1 MTSTPNSQPS
11 ALMPTYARQPVG
23 FVRGE
28 GVWLYDTEGRR
39 YLDTTAGI
47 AVCGLGHAN
56 PVVAEAIADQARTL
70 VHTSNLYQVPLQE
83 QLGAAL
89 RDVSGMD
96 LCFFGNSGAEANEAA
111 IKLARLYGT
120 KKGIAE
126 PAIIVMENSFHGRT
140 MATLTATGNAKVQEG
155 FGPLVQGF
163 VRVPHDDLAA
173 IEAAAAANPDIVA
186 ILVEP
191 IQGESGVR
199 MPKNG
204 FDYLKDLR
212 ALCDKHHW
220 LLMLDEIQTGNGRT
234 GKYFAYQHAGILPDV
249 LTTAKGLG
257 NGFPIGACL
266 VSGKAVDLFSPGKH
280 GTTYGGTPL
289 ASRAAL
295 TTIQEL
301 LKGPI
306 ENAAAMGER
315 ISNGFRASLGD
326 LGVTVEGAG
335 LMIGVVLPVASCTE
349 LVARARDAGVL
360 LIVSAENRIRLLPPL
375 IIHADE
381 ADLLVSEISALVRVF
396 LAEQG
401 ITGTTA

>member
-1 MTSTPNSQPS
+1 MTSVPS
-11 ALMPTYARQPVG
+11 ALMPTYARQPIA

-56 PVVAEAIADQARTL
+56 PVVAEAIAEQARTL

-83 QLGAAL
+83 QLGEAL

-111 IKLARLYGT
+111 IKLARLFAH
-120 KKGIAE
+120 KHKHIAE

-140 MATLTATGNAKVQEG
+140 LATLSATGNTKIQEG
-155 FGPLVQGF
+155 FEPLVQGF
-163 VRVPHDDLAA
+163 VRVPFDDIDAIKKVAA
-173 IEAAAAANPDIVA
+173 ENPNIVA

-199 MPKNG
+199 TAKKG
-204 FDYLKDLR
+204 FGYLEDLR
-212 ALCDKHHW
+212 AICDKHDW

-234 GKYFAYQHAGILPDV
+234 GKYFAYQHSSILPDV
-249 LTTAKGLG
+249 VSTAKGLG

-266 VSGKAVDLFSPGKH
+266 VRGKARDLFSAGKH

-289 ASRAAL
+289 GSRAAL
-295 TTIQEL
+295 TTIAEL
-301 LKGPI
+301 RKGPI
-306 ENAAAMGER
+306 ENARIMGER
-315 ISNGFRASLGD
+315 IKSGFLKNLGD
-326 LGVTVEGAG
+326 LGVSVEGAG
-335 LMIGVVLPVASCTE
+335 LMLGVVLPKSCTE
-349 LVARARDAGVL
+349 LVALGREAGVL

-375 IIHADE
+375 IINAEE
-381 ADLLVSEISALVRVF
+381 ADLLVEKISALVRRF
-396 LAEQG
+396 LTEGA
-401 ITGTTA
+401 AA